1 MSFRRPQYII
11 TTAFLVSVCNGLV
24 ITTIP
29 WLAKEQL
36 QVSAGWLGLYGT
48 TWAVPY
54 IFTAWAAG
62 PLSDRWGRR
71 RSLMLALAGMLAGY
85 GLVPFCIG
93 REILLVPLILIGASH
108 GVFWPVIEA
117 AMSDSQRP
125 SQIKRAAGFFNFSW
139 MGGLIVGPILAF
151 YLYPQ
156 SPIAPAIVAAAIATC
171 LLGVTAIPQSLQIAP
186 WGKGAAFDKDEQVSR
201 SRRALFIRLAFIGNI
216 TTFFMLGA
224 YRSLLAEYTIER
236 GIAGFNYGLLQ
247 AALTVGMAATNL
259 LLILWHRWHYS
270 LVFLFVA
277 EGAAI
282 VFLLLFCATG
292 YYPALVLIAVAIG
305 FPAGVTYFSSI
316 YYGLEQTE
324 QKGSHSGN
332 HEAIIGIGA
341 STGPILGGWMIDW
354 SGLSRGHL
362 ILCAVIFAGA
372 IGLQAGLVWSRRRY
386 AQPPPVSGTPA
397 EPCLA
402 PAKILAIRKPS

>member
-11 TTAFLVSVCNGLV
+11 ATAFLISVCNGLV

-48 TWAVPY
+48 TWALPY
-54 IFTAWAAG
+54 IFTAWAVG

-71 RSLMLALAGMLAGY
+71 SSLMLALMGMLAGY
-85 GLVPFCIG
+85 GLVPVCVD
-93 REILLVPLILIGASH
+93 RELLLLPLLLIGASH

-117 AMSDSQRP
+117 AMSDAQRP

-139 MGGLIVGPILAF
+139 MGGLIAGPILASN
-151 YLYPQ
+151 LYPRN
-156 SPIAPAIVAAAIATC
+156 PLAPAVAAAAIAAF
-171 LLGVTAIPQSLQIAP
+171 LIGITAIPQSLQIAP
-186 WGKGAAFDKDEQVSR
+186 WGKGTAFSKDEQVSP
-201 SRRALFIRLAFIGNI
+201 SRKALFIRLAFIANI

-236 GIAGFNYGLLQ
+236 GITGFHYGLLQ
-247 AALTVGMAATNL
+247 AALTLGMAATNL
-259 LLILWHRWHYS
+259 LLILWDRWHYS
-270 LVFLFVA
+270 LRFLFLA
-277 EGAAI
+277 EAAAI
-282 VFLLLFCATG
+282 GFLLLFCATN
-292 YYPALVLIAVAIG
+292 YFPALVLIAFAIG

-341 STGPILGGWMIDW
+341 SAGPILGGWMIDW

-362 ILCAVIFAGA
+362 ILCAAVFAGA
-372 IGLQAGLVWSRRRY
+372 ICLQFNLARRCHRSP
-386 AQPPPVSGTPA
+386 QPPSLSDIPI
-397 EPCLA
+397 EPILA
-402 PAKILAIRKPS
+402 PAEIPIQHKPS